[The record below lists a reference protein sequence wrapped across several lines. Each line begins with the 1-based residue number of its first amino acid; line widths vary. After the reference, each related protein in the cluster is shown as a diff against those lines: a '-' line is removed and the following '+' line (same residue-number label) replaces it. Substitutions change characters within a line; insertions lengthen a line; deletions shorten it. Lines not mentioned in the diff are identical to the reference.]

1 MPLENVHTCFRVFI
15 TNGPGTG
22 HDEWYVTC
30 VRNTKLKGDRVAG

>member
-1 MPLENVHTCFRVFI
+1 MLMPLENVHTCFRVFI

-30 VRNTKLKGDRVAG
+30 VRNTKLKG